1 MPTWTPSNE
10 DYQKIFREQN
20 PWFLTG
26 SVPEVLA
33 PPIERPLVR
42 LLADRLRINQPARY
56 QLVLGPR
63 RVGKTTCMYQVVRA
77 LLQHGIEVGRLWWL
91 RLDHPLLIDWP
102 LGDMVQ
108 QIVDLSQATEDEP
121 CYLFL
126 DEIVYSKD
134 WDLWLKTFY
143 DQRFPVRIVATSSA
157 TAALKERKME
167 SGVGRWD
174 EDFLSPYVLTEYL
187 ELIDEPVQIEVSG
200 NLRLSVEDAVA
211 TSASVPSL
219 DHHRTRLLVTGGFPE
234 LLLWARPDGRERELE
249 DVTLESQRLLRN
261 DAIERAVYKDI
272 PQSFRVDKPVLLER
286 LLYILA
292 GQMTGILSPSNICRE
307 LDGLSQPTFDR
318 YLRYLEQAFLVFAL
332 PNFSG
337 SEKGIQ
343 KRGRKLYFYDGAVR
357 NAALQRGLGPL
368 SDSGE
373 MGALIEN
380 LAASHLKALSVRTN
394 VRLHHW
400 RDGNDEV
407 DLVYAHPTHPI
418 AFEIASSPQHSR
430 RGLAEFMS
438 RHSSFEGS
446 CYLVA
451 PGSPSTSPDSS
462 NTGVG
467 TLSLDLFLALVGA
480 QTQMSMLT
488 GFDSVEVPAS

>member
-1 MPTWTPSNE
+1 MSTWTPTNE
-10 DYQKIFREQN
+10 DYQRIFQEQN

-26 SVPEVLA
+26 SVPDVLA

-42 LLADRLRINQPARY
+42 MLADRLRLNDPARY

-77 LLQHGIEVGRLWWL
+77 LLNTGIDAGRLWWL

-102 LGDMVQ
+102 LGDIVR
-108 QIVDLSQATEDEP
+108 QIVDASAATQENP

-126 DEIVYSKD
+126 DEIVYAKD

-143 DQRFPVRIVATSSA
+143 DEHYPVRIVATSSA
-157 TAALKERKME
+157 TAALKERKFE

-174 EDFLSPYVLTEYL
+174 EDFLSPYVLNEYL
-187 ELIDEPVQIEVSG
+187 ELIDEPAEVAVAG
-200 NLRLSVEDAVA
+200 NLRLSVEGAIA
-211 TSASVPSL
+211 NNASVPPL
-219 DHHRTRLLVTGGFPE
+219 EQHWTRLLVTGGFPE
-234 LLLWARPDGRERELE
+234 LLLWARTDGVERRLE
-249 DVTLESQRLLRN
+249 DVTLESQRLLRS

-286 LLYILA
+286 LLYVLA
-292 GQMTGILSPSNICRE
+292 GQMTGVLSPSNICQE

-318 YLRYLEQAFLVFAL
+318 YLHYLEQAFLVFVL

-380 LAASHLKALSVRTN
+380 LAAAHLKALSVRTN

-400 RDGNDEV
+400 RDGNHEV
-407 DLVYAHPTHPI
+407 DLVYAHPTHPV
-418 AFEIASSPQHSR
+418 AFEITSSPQHSR
-430 RGLAEFMS
+430 QGLRELMN
-438 RHSSFEGS
+438 RHAIFEGS

-451 PGSPSTSPDSS
+451 PGSPLTSPASS
-462 NTGVG
+462 ATGVG
-467 TLSLDLFLALVGA
+467 TLPLDLFLALVGA
-480 QTQMSMLT
+480 QTQMSMLAAPGT
-488 GFDSVEVPAS
+488 SESV